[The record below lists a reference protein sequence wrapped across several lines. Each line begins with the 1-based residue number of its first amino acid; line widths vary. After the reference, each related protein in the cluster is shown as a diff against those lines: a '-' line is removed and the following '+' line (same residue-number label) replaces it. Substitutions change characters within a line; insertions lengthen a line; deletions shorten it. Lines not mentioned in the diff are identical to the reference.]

1 MRTLRVSSKTA
12 FSSVSSSPFSSLLPP
27 PFAAS
32 RQDHPHV
39 RASGQRTSI
48 RLHGGSRL
56 LGHRVL
62 LSLRV
67 GEPVFPFRGN
77 GTPALLLGDPI
88 GGEGIQHLPPAPQ
101 PKHVHV
107 LSNRP
112 AGKTVDGS
120 VRGLAREAAEQEP
133 VPPSL
138 QIGSSERALR
148 HGIGERAGPAPC
160 PLVFPLGIQ
169 IPKLRLILFLA
180 QIIDQIVA
188 VVADEDFVLLDGPD
202 KTLHPPRPPFN
213 GQSRALTRHDY
224 SYLTF
229 LHILKQSGKRL
240 TALAKLLV
248 IDEIPQLA
256 IVRCRIH
263 RCLAVMR
270 HVL

>member
-107 LSNRP
+107 LANRP
-112 AGKTVDGS
+112 PEKTEEGVG
-120 VRGLAREAAEQEP
+120 RGPPAEGPGREP
-133 VPPSL
+133 VPPLL
-138 QIGSSERALR
+138 QI
-148 HGIGERAGPAPC
+148 AGTKRPRPQVTGQRRGPPPAPPDY
-160 PLVFPLGIQ
+160 PL
-169 IPKLRLILFLA
+169 R
-180 QIIDQIVA
+180 
-188 VVADEDFVLLDGPD
+188 
-202 KTLHPPRPPFN
+202 
-213 GQSRALTRHDY
+213 Y
-224 SYLTF
+224 
-229 LHILKQSGKRL
+229 
-240 TALAKLLV
+240 
-248 IDEIPQLA
+248 
-256 IVRCRIH
+256 
-263 RCLAVMR
+263 
-270 HVL
+270 